1 MGPRNPIQRLA
12 NRSKPAVDQQRV
24 TLEDFLLESSKWMV
38 LMITNNGASIHH
50 GRDQSL
56 IVIRNLMKL
65 CKSPNKT
72 FCMLLRTVNGSYIMK
87 YQVNFVNTTSSLKGS
102 CMEKKH
108 ASQLKFF
115 VSSGTRNILNK
126 LLQTMAF

>member
-24 TLEDFLLESSKWMV
+24 TLRGLLLESSKWMV
-38 LMITNNGASIHH
+38 LMITNIGASIYH

-65 CKSPNKT
+65 CKS
-72 FCMLLRTVNGSYIMK
+72 
-87 YQVNFVNTTSSLKGS
+87 LK
-102 CMEKKH
+102 
-108 ASQLKFF
+108 
-115 VSSGTRNILNK
+115 NILHVASHSEWK
-126 LLQTMAF
+126 LHYEIPGELR